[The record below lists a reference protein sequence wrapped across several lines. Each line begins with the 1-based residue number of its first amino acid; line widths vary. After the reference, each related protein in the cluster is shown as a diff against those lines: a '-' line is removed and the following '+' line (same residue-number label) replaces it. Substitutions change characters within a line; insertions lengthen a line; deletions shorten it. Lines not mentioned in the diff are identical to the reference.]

1 MLINIIGFFYLI
13 SFTPFLTISITEDTG
28 IQLFNTSFINYVGP
42 GREIEYK
49 LKYKN
54 KTLHC
59 EKYGCLPDDNIDD
72 INEEKVDFGDVILL
86 LFYSLLTCLIMYFNG
101 ESFSS
106 DSKRINF
113 LSSGKLSLEFKP
125 IDIANSFCNREQV
138 SSILN
143 NIFCY
148 RLTIF
153 NISTLM
159 NVFATIIF
167 ICRITILILG
177 AEAPWVQAYFIFESE
192 AEIWGASLGI
202 SFYCFACG
210 VCWESCGQCK
220 NRPPYCKKYC
230 VIIALLI
237 TFLLFPFEIIGLPL
251 MVGSQNG
258 KIKYRADCKGI
269 GPQLELYHS
278 LCYEDYDNKYLIFN
292 VKKISIDKLILI
304 FVLGLIP
311 NICTFYLIVL
321 MICYVQRAIPEYGFV
336 NRTYEAVLYLLE
348 NNGEKICV
356 DDIEIECEP
365 VKMIKNI
372 NGKEVEYNKNIHK
385 RKIKPTHVPVD
396 TDLPIIYI

>member
-1 MLINIIGFFYLI
+1 
-13 SFTPFLTISITEDTG
+13 
-28 IQLFNTSFINYVGP
+28 
-42 GREIEYK
+42 
-49 LKYKN
+49 
-54 KTLHC
+54 
-59 EKYGCLPDDNIDD
+59 
-72 INEEKVDFGDVILL
+72 
-86 LFYSLLTCLIMYFNG
+86 
-101 ESFSS
+101 
-106 DSKRINF
+106 
-113 LSSGKLSLEFKP
+113 
-125 IDIANSFCNREQV
+125 
-138 SSILN
+138 
-143 NIFCY
+143 
-148 RLTIF
+148 
-153 NISTLM
+153 
-159 NVFATIIF
+159 
-167 ICRITILILG
+167 
-177 AEAPWVQAYFIFESE
+177 
-192 AEIWGASLGI
+192 
-202 SFYCFACG
+202 
-210 VCWESCGQCK
+210 
-220 NRPPYCKKYC
+220 
-230 VIIALLI
+230 
-237 TFLLFPFEIIGLPL
+237 

-372 NGKEVEYNKNIHK
+372 NGKEVEYNKNIYK

>member
-106 DSKRINF
+106 DSKRISF

-125 IDIANSFCNREQV
+125 IDIANSFCNRKQT

-148 RLTIF
+148 KLTIF

-159 NVFATIIF
+159 NAFATIIF

-192 AEIWGASLGI
+192 AEIC
-202 SFYCFACG
+202 SFAWNF
-210 VCWESCGQCK
+210 
-220 NRPPYCKKYC
+220 
-230 VIIALLI
+230 
-237 TFLLFPFEIIGLPL
+237 
-251 MVGSQNG
+251 
-258 KIKYRADCKGI
+258 
-269 GPQLELYHS
+269 
-278 LCYEDYDNKYLIFN
+278 
-292 VKKISIDKLILI
+292 
-304 FVLGLIP
+304 FVLFCMWCML
-311 NICTFYLIVL
+311 
-321 MICYVQRAIPEYGFV
+321 
-336 NRTYEAVLYLLE
+336 
-348 NNGEKICV
+348 
-356 DDIEIECEP
+356 
-365 VKMIKNI
+365 
-372 NGKEVEYNKNIHK
+372 
-385 RKIKPTHVPVD
+385 RKLWSI
-396 TDLPIIYI
+396 